1 MSSRQKRKQA
11 RRNGAKAAGTKSPAG
26 IERSSKNAIKHGL
39 NSKMVVLTNESKDR
53 FDEMHQSYIQM
64 FQPANTVEMDL
75 VDQMA
80 AAQWRLHRIWFMQT
94 AALDLKMDQ
103 QEVEIKRKFQQID
116 QPTRLTHAFT
126 SMANEEKS
134 LDLLLR
140 YETAYT
146 RMYQRALNTLLRLR
160 RENQIEETRLEP
172 ATSQEL
178 RNDPPAAVRE
188 PVSTPEISQQSQN
201 FPELI
206 TKMPPDTL
214 VDHPSSLKSK
224 CEASEPQPESTE

>member
-1 MSSRQKRKQA
+1 
-11 RRNGAKAAGTKSPAG
+11 
-26 IERSSKNAIKHGL
+26 
-39 NSKMVVLTNESKDR
+39 MVVLTNESKDR

-64 FQPANTVEMDL
+64 FQPENTVEMDL
-75 VDQMA
+75 IDQMT

-103 QEVEIKRKFQQID
+103 QEEEIKRKFQQID

-134 LDLLLR
+134 LDLFLR

-160 RENQIEETRLEP
+160 RENQIEETAVEP

-178 RNDPPAAVRE
+178 RNDPPPAVLE
-188 PVSTPEISQQSQN
+188 PASTPEITQESQEFADQITQMSPQ
-201 FPELI
+201 ELI
-206 TKMPPDTL
+206 KYLAEIKSSCEPLEPGPD
-214 VDHPSSLKSK
+214 S
-224 CEASEPQPESTE
+224 PE

>member
-11 RRNGAKAAGTKSPAG
+11 RLNGAKAAGTKSAAG
-26 IERSSKNAIKHGL
+26 IERSSKSAIKHGL

-53 FDEMHQSYIQM
+53 FDEMHQSYIQT
-64 FQPANTVEMDL
+64 FQPENTVEMDL
-75 VDQMA
+75 IDQMA

-103 QEVEIKRKFQQID
+103 QEEEIKRKFQQID

-126 SMANEEKS
+126 GMANEEKS
-134 LDLLLR
+134 LDLFLR

-160 RENQIEETRLEP
+160 RDNGIEEIAVEP
-172 ATSQEL
+172 TTSEEL
-178 RNDPPAAVRE
+178 RNDPPPVVPETVSIQEITQEPRE
-188 PVSTPEISQQSQN
+188 FAEMISHMSPE
-201 FPELI
+201 ELI
-206 TKMPPDTL
+206 RHLAEVKSNCEPFEPAPD
-214 VDHPSSLKSK
+214 
-224 CEASEPQPESTE
+224 STE

>member
-11 RRNGAKAAGTKSPAG
+11 RLNGAKAAGTKSPAG

-53 FDEMHQSYIQM
+53 FDEMHESYIQT

-75 VDQMA
+75 IDQMA
-80 AAQWRLHRIWFMQT
+80 AAQWRLHRIWYMQT

-103 QEVEIKRKFQQID
+103 QEIEIEKKFHQLD

-134 LDLLLR
+134 LDLFLR

-146 RMYQRALNTLLRLR
+146 RMYQRALSTLLRLR
-160 RENQIEETRLEP
+160 RENQIEETLVEA

-178 RNDPPAAVRE
+178 RNDPPPAVLE
-188 PVSTPEISQQSQN
+188 PASTPEITQDSQEFAKLITQMSPQ
-201 FPELI
+201 ELI
-206 TKMPPDTL
+206 KYLAEVKSSCEPLEPGPD
-214 VDHPSSLKSK
+214 
-224 CEASEPQPESTE
+224 STE